1 MRAGNAGDWRP
12 ARREEYDHW
21 RAGLQ
26 PAPRV
31 KRIRQVGDGIDHQVR
46 AGGAR
51 FCPGRRDPQRA
62 LLRGRLSKAA
72 RAALNL

>member
-1 MRAGNAGDWRP
+1 
-12 ARREEYDHW
+12 
-21 RAGLQ
+21 
-26 PAPRV
+26 V

-46 AGGAR
+46 AGGAQ

-62 LLRGRLSKAA
+62 LLRSRLSKAA